1 MTCAV
6 LLFVFFFFK
15 QKTAYEM
22 RISDWSSDV
31 CSSDLWLSLDDKLT
45 SDDIL
50 VSTLQNP
57 SALGSLEEYGS
68 ESGTFT
74 VPKRFRGTVY
84 ILVATDSGNRNDE
97 WKNDNVQSNI
107 VVNEIHVDT
116 HPFAN
121 TVYNGRHAARGKG
134 CKSMWIT

>member
-84 ILVATDSGNRNDE
+84 ILVATDSGNRIDE
-97 WKNDNVQSNI
+97 WPEDTGTSKRVAQ
-107 VVNEIHVDT
+107 EIHE
-116 HPFAN
+116 
-121 TVYNGRHAARGKG
+121 NGSATCRERCG
-134 CKSMWIT
+134 SMWEFRWTR

>member
-68 ESGTFT
+68 ESGPFT
-74 VPKRFRGTVY
+74 VPKRFRGTAY
-84 ILVATDSGNRNDE
+84 ILVATDSGNLIDE
-97 WKNDNVQSNI
+97 WPNDPVQSNI
-107 VVNEIHVDT
+107 VAHEIH
-116 HPFAN
+116 AI
-121 TVYNGRHAARGKG
+121 GRAHVSTPVTNAHLVCRLLLDK
-134 CKSMWIT
+134 

>member
-84 ILVATDSGNRNDE
+84 ILVATDSGNRIDE
-97 WKNDNVQSNI
+97 WPNDTVQSNI
-107 VVNEIHVDT
+107 VAHEIHVDPI
-116 HPFAN
+116 PFADLEI
-121 TVYNGRHAARGKG
+121 GRASCRARV
-134 CKSMWIT
+134 CQQV

>member
-1 MTCAV
+1 MSLPRPERSVSEIGAPYRVSAGATGSV
-6 LLFVFFFFK
+6 EFK
-15 QKTAYEM
+15 VVNQGLEAANGTWT
-22 RISDWSSDV
+22 DQV
-31 CSSDLWLSLDDKLT
+31 WLSLDDKLT

-84 ILVATDSGNRNDE
+84 ILVVTDSGNRID
-97 WKNDNVQSNI
+97 
-107 VVNEIHVDT
+107 
-116 HPFAN
+116 
-121 TVYNGRHAARGKG
+121 R
-134 CKSMWIT
+134 KSTRLNSSH